1 MKVRVHYRDGRA
13 VDFVVPEDI
22 LVVDFAS
29 MAMAKV
35 HGQIR
40 RIEFP

>member
-1 MKVRVHYRDGRA
+1 MKVRVHYRDGKA

-22 LVVDFAS
+22 LVVDFAEL
-29 MAMAKV
+29 AKV

>member
-22 LVVDFAS
+22 LVVDFA
-29 MAMAKV
+29 AMAKM

>member
-1 MKVRVHYRDGRA
+1 MKVRVHYRDGLA
-13 VDFVVPEDI
+13 VDFIVPEDI
-22 LVVDFAS
+22 LVVTFA
-29 MAMAKV
+29 AMTKV

>member
-1 MKVRVHYRDGRA
+1 MKVRVHYHDGRA

-22 LVVDFAS
+22 LVVDFAV
-29 MAMAKV
+29 MAKAC
-35 HGQIR
+35 GQIR

>member
-22 LVVDFAS
+22 LVVDFAV
-29 MAMAKV
+29 MAKV

>member
-1 MKVRVHYRDGRA
+1 MKVRVHYRDGKA

-22 LVVDFAS
+22 LVVDFAEL
-29 MAMAKV
+29 AKA